1 MEKIDLS
8 MSVVLATEVNKDLIW
23 PLIAV
28 VQEHLLHLLP
38 VRVVMNARDLEVVK
52 MVSPWVIAF
61 LDLAVLSILIKPA
74 LQ

>member
-28 VQEHLLHLLP
+28 VQERLLHLLP
-38 VRVVMNARDLEVVK
+38 VRVVMNARRLEVVK

-61 LDLAVLSILIKPA
+61 LDLAVLSIPIKPA

>member
-28 VQEHLLHLLP
+28 VQERLLHLLP